1 MTAAANTDPA
11 AAANTD
17 PVASANAAAA
27 AFAAAPK
34 VSPFLWIEGRA
45 QEAAEFYVSVF
56 RNARITG
63 ITRYTQ
69 GPAAGS
75 ATVFFVLDGQHFTAF
90 DGHPAIPFTPA
101 VSFVVSCDTQAEIDH
116 YWERLTEGGQAVQ
129 CGWLEDKFGV
139 SWQIIPS
146 VLPGLLADT
155 ARGTATMAAL
165 LEMQKPDL
173 QRLLDAYERG

>member
-1 MTAAANTDPA
+1 MPDFQA
-11 AAANTD
+11 AAANTA
-17 PVASANAAAA
+17 PVANADAAAA
-27 AFAAAPK
+27 AVVTVPK
-34 VSPFLWIEGRA
+34 VAPFLWIEGRA

-63 ITRYTQ
+63 VSRYTQ

-75 ATVFFVLDGQHFTAF
+75 ATVSFVLDGQHFTAF

-101 VSFVVSCDTQAEIDH
+101 VSFVVGCDTQAEIDH
-116 YWERLTEGGQAVQ
+116 YWERLTEGGKPVQ

-146 VLPGLLADT
+146 VLPALLDDT
-155 ARGTATMAAL
+155 ARGTAAMDAL
-165 LEMQKPDL
+165 LQMQKPDL
-173 QRLLDAYERG
+173 QRLQDAYDRG